1 VVYSWACRFG
11 APAITAAFATA
22 ETRDRAER
30 QEGVMDI
37 GVFLLI
43 EAFQSVERQLECAKA
58 MGFKHADITDTNSG
72 GSMLGSAGFSPTV
85 SLDENPFE
93 VKRLFD
99 KYGIKPTTVCAHAAL
114 LEPSN
119 PGKYGTAEIMKAIHF
134 AAAIGIKHV
143 VTTDTDARSEW
154 AKKLTHNQLVFV
166 CAEKLYEPV
175 RMAADYGVHLLLE
188 PHGPVTDSIQ
198 SMKELFAMLGNPE
211 SLGVNLD
218 TGNSWLG
225 GTDPVEMAKA
235 FKNKIG
241 HVHWK
246 DLGEEWV
253 PKRGTQFGCG
263 FSTIAVGDG
272 VIDIKGV
279 CNVLK
284 DAHIEASTLEI
295 VGSAE
300 TLQKSVKYLRSCG
313 LN

>member
-1 VVYSWACRFG
+1 M
-11 APAITAAFATA
+11 
-22 ETRDRAER
+22 E
-30 QEGVMDI
+30 I

-43 EAFQSVERQLECAKA
+43 EAFQSVERQLQCAKE
-58 MGFKHADITDTNSG
+58 MGFRHADITDTNSG

-93 VKRLFD
+93 VRRLFE
-99 KYGIKPTTVCAHAAL
+99 KYDMTPTTVCAHAAL

-134 AAAIGIKHV
+134 AAAIGIKDV
-143 VTTDTDARSEW
+143 VTTDTDPRSEW
-154 AKKLTHNQLVFV
+154 AKNLTYEQRIFV
-166 CAEKLYEPV
+166 CAEKLHTPV
-175 RMAADYGVHLLLE
+175 EMAADYGVRILLE

-198 SMKELFAMLGNPE
+198 ALKDLFSMLGNPD

-225 GTDPVEMAKA
+225 GTDPVEMAKV
-235 FKNKIG
+235 FKKKIH

-246 DLGEEWV
+246 DLGPEWV
-253 PKRGTQFGCG
+253 PLRGTQFGCG

-279 CNVLK
+279 CDVLK
-284 DAHIEASTLEI
+284 DAGIESSTLEI
-295 VGSAE
+295 VGSADI
-300 TLQKSVKYLRSCG
+300 LKKSKTYLRACG